1 MYSKA
6 VSAVCWS
13 PRWSVEQC
21 TVLEFVEP
29 EDFNADG
36 YMIAIRGLH
45 PHQAF

>member
-1 MYSKA
+1 VYSKA
-6 VSAVCWS
+6 VSAVC
-13 PRWSVEQC
+13 WSVEQC
-21 TVLEFVEP
+21 TVLEFVEL